1 MACMSSSHALKV
13 NKKDLNEK
21 DIGNINKRSYLL
33 ESLASSLA
41 SACQNHRRPP
51 IVERRISETADGVAG
66 DKDKAGRVAGDA
78 AEMVRVAGDA
88 PKGWTRCPAAAS
100 LRIELVGKHSV
111 TRGSHS

>member
-1 MACMSSSHALKV
+1 MKKTLVILTKEV
-13 NKKDLNEK
+13 NCWSPWPL
-21 DIGNINKRSYLL
+21 RWRQ
-33 ESLASSLA
+33 LAKIIVA
-41 SACQNHRRPP
+41 PP

-66 DKDKAGRVAGDA
+66 DA
-78 AEMVRVAGDA
+78 AEMVRVVGDA